1 MTLEGATMEQKVTL
15 TLDRADAEILVKSL
29 KLLTIVEFETGQ
41 EVIESVIATI
51 RLALIAAGVE
61 FCSEGGCIG
70 IVRLKDIMSVTVP
83 DAIKAELGAD
93 NDATE

>member
-1 MTLEGATMEQKVTL
+1 MTPEQC
-15 TLDRADAEILVKSL
+15 RAARGLLGWTQPELAAEANL

-61 FCSEGGCIG
+61 FCSEVGCIG